1 MDNGVCGFIS
11 HFLLQAP
18 STISRFFRL
27 LKHCCIDILTCP
39 ALLDI
44 LLQSDGVKLFVG
56 LPLDAVSSSNTINH
70 ARAIAAGLKALKLLG
85 VDGIELPV
93 WWGVVEKETR
103 GKYDW
108 TGYLALAEMIQKLGL
123 KLHVSLSF
131 HASKEAKIQLPEWV
145 SQIGESDPSIF
156 FKDQSGQHYKDSLSF
171 AVTDVPVLDGKT
183 PVQVYKE
190 FCESFKTAFS
200 PFMGSTITV

>member
-1 MDNGVCGFIS
+1 MPLRECAL
-11 HFLLQAP
+11 HFSLFA
-18 STISRFFRL
+18 L
-27 LKHCCIDILTCP
+27 LKHCSIAILTWL
-39 ALLDI
+39 ALLEI
-44 LLQSDGVKLFVG
+44 LLQTDGVKLFVG
-56 LPLDAVSSSNTINH
+56 LPLDAVSSTNTINH
-70 ARAIAAGLKALKLLG
+70 ARAIAVGLKALKLLG

-108 TGYLALAEMIQKLGL
+108 TGYLALTEIIQKLGL
-123 KLHVSLSF
+123 KLHVSLCF
-131 HASKEAKIQLPEWV
+131 HASEEAKIQLPEWV